1 MKKSDRD
8 LQLSDFR
15 ALLAVIEL
23 GTVTRAAQQLG
34 MSQSVLSYKL
44 ERMRKHFGDPLFV
57 RVGNRMSPTPL
68 VLQLAEPTAQVLR
81 IVETDIKGQARFDP
95 ATSERV
101 FRIGVNEIGA
111 ITLIPR
117 LVQSLV
123 KEAPRARLTQLQL
136 EPPLLAAALESGEMD
151 LAAGHLAQADAS
163 LVRRLLYRRD
173 YVCIASKE
181 HPRVRRK
188 ISFEQLSEE
197 PHLQNPGIPLT
208 NNWLQAQMAD
218 AGYAFAPPTQTQ
230 HLAAIPFIVAASDLI
245 AIVPREMFHLFRP
258 CAEIKEVGLP
268 VQIPPIDIHQYWH
281 PRMAGDPAHR
291 FFRDFV
297 YRLARE

>member
-1 MKKSDRD
+1 MKKSDKD

-23 GTVTRAAQQLG
+23 GTVTRAAQRLD

-81 IVETDIKGQARFDP
+81 IIETDIKGQARFDP
-95 ATSERV
+95 ANSERV
-101 FRIGVNEIGA
+101 FRIGVNEVGA
-111 ITLIPR
+111 IALIPR
-117 LVQSLV
+117 LVQCLATD
-123 KEAPRARLTQLQL
+123 APRARLTQLQL
-136 EPPLLAAALESGEMD
+136 EPGVMAAALESGEMD
-151 LAAGHLAQADAS
+151 LAAGHIPHADAS

-173 YVCIASKE
+173 YVCIASTN

-188 ISFEQLSEE
+188 ISFKQLGEE
-197 PHLQNPGIPLT
+197 PRLQNPGNPLT
-208 NNWLQAQMAD
+208 NAWLDEQMAH
-218 AGYAFAPPTQTQ
+218 AGYAFASPTQTQ
-230 HLAAIPFIVAASDLI
+230 HLAAVPFIVAASDLI
-245 AIVPREMFHLFRP
+245 AVVPREMFDLFRP
-258 CAEIKEVGLP
+258 SAAIKEVGLP
-268 VQIPPIDIHQYWH
+268 ARIPPVDVHQYWH
-281 PRMAGDPAHR
+281 PRMAGDPGHR